1 MSTQEHFPTVKH
13 IKYEGPESKNALA
26 YRYYNA
32 EEVILGKKMKDHLR
46 FAVCYWHTWRA
57 MGSDPFGSE
66 TRRWSF
72 DDGTDSVENA
82 IKRLHAHFEFL
93 QKLGVEYYTFHDR
106 DIAPEGKTYEETIAN
121 LDKVIDEA
129 EKLQK
134 ATGIKLLWGTA
145 NLFSHPRYMN
155 GASTNPDPEVFAHAA
170 AQVKKAI
177 EVTHRLG
184 GENYVFWG
192 GREGYMSLLNT
203 NLKREVDHL
212 GKFLRLAVDY
222 KKKIG
227 FKGTF
232 LIEPKP
238 MEPTKHQYDFDAAT
252 CLNFLRTYH
261 LQDEFKLNIE
271 ANHAT
276 LAGHTFEHELTVA
289 SAAGLL
295 GSVDANTG
303 DTLLGWDT
311 DQFNLDIKSTT
322 LALSVVLEQGGLG
335 TGGFNFDA
343 KIRREST
350 DPEDL
355 FYAHVGSIDAF
366 ARGLRVA
373 AKIKEEGK
381 LKELVNARY
390 AGWDSGIGAEI
401 EAGKVDFEE
410 LAKHVAAKHG
420 AEPKKVSGRQ
430 ELFELLLN
438 SYL

>member
-1 MSTQEHFPTVKH
+1 MSHEYFPTIKH
-13 IKYEGPESKNALA
+13 VKYEGPETKNPLA

-32 EEVILGKKMKDHLR
+32 EEVIHGKKMKDHLR

-57 MGSDPFGSE
+57 MGGDPFGAE

-72 DDGTDSVENA
+72 DDGSNTVENA
-82 IKRLHAHFEFL
+82 IKRLHAHFEFV

-106 DIAPEGKTYEETIAN
+106 DIAPEGATYEETIKN
-121 LDKVIDEA
+121 LDAVIDEA

-134 ATGIKLLWGTA
+134 ATGVKLLWGTA

-155 GASTNPDPEVFAHAA
+155 GAATNPDPEVFAIAA

-177 EVTHRLG
+177 EVTQRLG

-192 GREGYMSLLNT
+192 GREGYQTLLNT
-203 NLKREVDHL
+203 NIKKEVDHL
-212 GKFLRLAVDY
+212 AKFLRLAADY

-227 FKGTF
+227 FKGTL

-238 MEPTKHQYDFDAAT
+238 MEPTKHQYDFDVAAVS
-252 CLNFLRTYH
+252 NFLRTYN
-261 LQDEFKLNIE
+261 LQDEYKLNIE

-276 LAGHTFEHELTVA
+276 LAGHTFEHELSVA

-311 DQFNLDIKSTT
+311 DQFNLDLKSTT
-322 LALSVVLEQGGLG
+322 LALLVVLNQGGLH

-355 FYAHVGSIDAF
+355 FYAHIGSIDAF
-366 ARGLRVA
+366 ARGLRTA
-373 AKIKEEGK
+373 AKIKDEGR
-381 LKELVNARY
+381 LDALLHERY
-390 AGWDSGIGAEI
+390 AGWESGIGAEI
-401 EAGKVDFEE
+401 ENGKVDFEALE
-410 LAKHVAAKHG
+410 KYVVSKKDH
-420 AEPKKVSGRQ
+420 EPKKVSGRQ

>member
-1 MSTQEHFPTVKH
+1 MSDHKEYFPGVPV
-13 IKYEGPESKNALA
+13 IKYEGPSSKNPLA

-32 EEVILGKKMKDHLR
+32 EEVVFGKKMKDHLR

-57 MGSDPFGSE
+57 MGADPFGSN
-66 TRRWSF
+66 TRQWPF
-72 DDGTDSVENA
+72 DDGTETVENA
-82 IKRLHAHFEFL
+82 LNRLRAHFEFL
-93 QKLGVEYYTFHDR
+93 HKLGVEYYTFHDR
-106 DIAPEGKTYEETIAN
+106 DVAPEGKTWEETNKN
-121 LDKVIDEA
+121 LDIIIDEA
-129 EKLQK
+129 EKQQK

-155 GASTNPDPEVFAHAA
+155 GAGTNPDPEVFAFGA
-170 AQVKKAI
+170 AQIKKAL

-192 GREGYMSLLNT
+192 GREGYFTLLNT
-203 NLKREVDHL
+203 DLKKETTHL
-212 GKFLRLAVDY
+212 ALLLRLAVEY

-252 CLNFLRTYH
+252 VLNFLREH
-261 LQDEFKLNIE
+261 NLLDEFKLNIE

-276 LAGHTFEHELTVA
+276 LAGHSFEHELTVA
-289 SAAGLL
+289 SAAGHL

-322 LALSVVLEQGGLG
+322 LAVGVVLDQGGLG
-335 TGGFNFDA
+335 SGGFNFDA

-350 DPEDL
+350 DPVDL
-355 FYAHVGSIDAF
+355 FIAHIGSIDAF
-366 ARGLRVA
+366 ARGLRNA
-373 AKIKEEGK
+373 AKIREDGI
-381 LKELVNARY
+381 LKKHVDDRY
-390 AGWDSGIGAEI
+390 AGWGTSFGKEI
-401 EAGKVDFEE
+401 ESGKLD
-410 LAKHVAAKHG
+410 LASLEQWVLKKG
-420 AEPKKVSGRQ
+420 DEPKKVSGKQ
-430 ELFELLLN
+430 ELFEGTLN
-438 SYL
+438 MYL

>member
-1 MSTQEHFPTVKH
+1 V
-13 IKYEGPESKNALA
+13 IKYEGPSSKNPLA

-32 EEVILGKKMKDHLR
+32 NEIVFGKTMKDHLR

-57 MGSDPFGSE
+57 MGSDPFGSN
-66 TRRWSF
+66 TRQWPF
-72 DDGTDSVENA
+72 DDGTESTENA
-82 IKRLHAHFEFL
+82 LNRIRAHFEFL
-93 QKLGVEYYTFHDR
+93 HKLGVEYYTFHDR
-106 DIAPEGKTYEETIAN
+106 DIAPEGKTWEETNKI
-121 LDKVIDEA
+121 LDVIVDEA

-134 ATGIKLLWGTA
+134 STGIKLLWGTA

-155 GASTNPDPEVFAHAA
+155 GAGTNPDPEVFAHGA
-170 AQVKKAI
+170 AQIKKAL

-192 GREGYMSLLNT
+192 GREGYFTLLNT
-203 NLKREVDHL
+203 DMKKETSHL
-212 GKFLRLAVDY
+212 ALLLRLAVEY

-252 CLNFLRTYH
+252 VLNFLREH
-261 LQDEFKLNIE
+261 NLFDEFKLNIE

-276 LAGHTFEHELTVA
+276 LAGHSFEHELTVA
-289 SAAGLL
+289 SAAGRL

-322 LALSVVLEQGGLG
+322 LALGVVLDQGGLG
-335 TGGFNFDA
+335 SGGFNFDA

-350 DPEDL
+350 DPVDL
-355 FYAHVGSIDAF
+355 FIAHIGSIDAF
-366 ARGLRVA
+366 ARGLRNA
-373 AKIKEEGK
+373 AKIREDGLLKKHVEE
-381 LKELVNARY
+381 RY
-390 AGWDSGIGAEI
+390 AGWSTPFGKEI
-401 EAGKVDFEE
+401 ESGKLD
-410 LAKHVAAKHG
+410 LAHLEQWVLKKG
-420 AEPKKVSGRQ
+420 DEPKKVSGKQ
-430 ELFELLLN
+430 ELFEGILN
-438 SYL
+438 MYL